1 MPSLRACHSL
11 PALASQPHAWPAGCP
26 LSPPCTHWRSV
37 IREMLAEL
45 DDPYSRFIP
54 PAEFASM
61 LKYDVSGVGLNL
73 GTAEEF
79 VNKTVS
85 LAAAGLE
92 MPVLHSLP
100 HPVLV
105 DCPWWAGWQPL
116 VRPCCQRS
124 LRWLGWDFSATLPL
138 KL

>member
-1 MPSLRACHSL
+1 
-11 PALASQPHAWPAGCP
+11 
-26 LSPPCTHWRSV
+26 
-37 IREMLAEL
+37 MLAEL

-85 LAAAGLE
+85 LA
-92 MPVLHSLP
+92 S
-100 HPVLV
+100 
-105 DCPWWAGWQPL
+105 AGWRCPRCTACHTPCWLTVHGGL
-116 VRPCCQRS
+116 VGSHWC
-124 LRWLGWDFSATLPL
+124 GHAASAV
-138 KL
+138 